1 MAEDS
6 TSNATPR
13 FQFSI
18 ATAFCFITAV
28 AILCF
33 LGRLERTFPHWT
45 LLPGTFLVAACWA
58 ARRRESPDLAWSLL
72 AIAWLIA
79 SIQVVECLIEC
90 FSVLSGSPPASE
102 LQRGFVI
109 AYVSNVALPLFLSLP
124 AVYFAIRG
132 SHASRS
138 YARKWIIL
146 CSIVAFVDVTVITIW
161 LVVFIGYTWPW

>member
-1 MAEDS
+1 MAEES

-18 ATAFCFITAV
+18 ATALCFITAV

-33 LGRLERTFPHWT
+33 LGRWEQTFPHWT

-58 ARRRESPDLAWSLL
+58 ARRRKSPDLAWSLF

-90 FSVLSGSPPASE
+90 FSFLSGTPPASD

-109 AYVSNVALPLFLSLP
+109 AYVSNFALPLFLSLP
-124 AVYFAIRG
+124 AAYLAIKG
-132 SHASRS
+132 SHGSRF

-146 CSIVAFVDVTVITIW
+146 GSMVAFVDVTVLTVW
-161 LVVFIGYTWPW
+161 LVVFIRYTWPW